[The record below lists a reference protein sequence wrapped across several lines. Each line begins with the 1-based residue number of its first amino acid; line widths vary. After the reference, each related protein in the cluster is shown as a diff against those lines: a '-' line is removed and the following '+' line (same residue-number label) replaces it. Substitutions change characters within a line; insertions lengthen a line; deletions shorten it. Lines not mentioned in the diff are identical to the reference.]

1 MKKMSKSLTQEQLEG
16 IENMMFGEFQEDMEG
31 YVEDHIRY

>member
-1 MKKMSKSLTQEQLEG
+1 MSKSLTQEQLED
-16 IENMMFGEFQEDMEG
+16 IEYMMFGEFQEDMED